1 MGKTLPQQSK
11 IVSRI
16 VNVLAKRHAKDP
28 IWNMYNERNQITV
41 LLLKLPKLRYR
52 NQSTALIAL
61 YFKKPSVLIIAAPHY
76 ISANALSIIIPR
88 QKFLSGNNGIT
99 IACTLQIPSNQFR
112 IILKYT

>member
-28 IWNMYNERNQITV
+28 IWNMYNERNQIT
-41 LLLKLPKLRYR
+41 LPKLRYR